1 MAEQLDNYYNSHC
14 VTSSLTSTPELTF
27 AERQTERINSHK
39 RQIKKYT

>member
-1 MAEQLDNYYNSHC
+1 MAEPLDNYCNNHC
-14 VTSSLTSTPELTF
+14 LTSLTPTPELTF